1 MKSWS
6 DINSSSTAKVLEW
19 AGEQPWAKAMASCM
33 QDAGWHAEGDVWTH
47 TKMVVAELERL
58 PEWRSLDRDSQMKL
72 LFTAIFHDLGKPAT
86 TVINPETGRTRSPN
100 HAGVGVEIA
109 REAMRELGCDLKVRE
124 EIGYLVRFH
133 GRPSFLLE
141 KADPAH
147 EVIRLSWLVN
157 HRLLYLFAMADSRGR
172 KTNDMSRALE
182 NLEFWKIAAEEN
194 GCFDQPYP
202 FANDSARVA
211 YYRGTLSSLHY
222 VPREEHRCR
231 VTMMSGLPGAGKDTW
246 LNEERP
252 ELPMVSLDELRTELD
267 VEATDDQGQVI
278 QAARD
283 ACREYLRAGRDFA
296 FNATNTMRQTRKRWI
311 DLFLDYGARVE
322 VVYVEPPLKVIFEQN
337 KRRSKA
343 VPSSAMRKLVA
354 KLEPPTWTEAHELRW
369 VG

>member
-1 MKSWS
+1 
-6 DINSSSTAKVLEW
+6 
-19 AGEQPWAKAMASCM
+19 
-33 QDAGWHAEGDVWTH
+33 
-47 TKMVVAELERL
+47 
-58 PEWRSLDRDSQMKL
+58 
-72 LFTAIFHDLGKPAT
+72 
-86 TVINPETGRTRSPN
+86 
-100 HAGVGVEIA
+100 
-109 REAMRELGCDLKVRE
+109 
-124 EIGYLVRFH
+124 
-133 GRPSFLLE
+133 
-141 KADPAH
+141 
-147 EVIRLSWLVN
+147 
-157 HRLLYLFAMADSRGR
+157 
-172 KTNDMSRALE
+172 
-182 NLEFWKIAAEEN
+182 
-194 GCFDQPYP
+194 
-202 FANDSARVA
+202 
-211 YYRGTLSSLHY
+211 
-222 VPREEHRCR
+222 
-231 VTMMSGLPGAGKDTW
+231 MMSGLPGAGKDTW